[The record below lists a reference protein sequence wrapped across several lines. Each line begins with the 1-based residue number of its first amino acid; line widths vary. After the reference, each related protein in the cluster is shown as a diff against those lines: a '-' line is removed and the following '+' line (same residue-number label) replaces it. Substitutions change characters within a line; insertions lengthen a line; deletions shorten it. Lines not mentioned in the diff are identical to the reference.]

1 MADRNASL
9 RQSVQ
14 NAANYNRSFQ
24 ENGLKSLDQKKSVGA
39 SDADLFADIDKM
51 VDKQKEVTGSYKI
64 NEVVCSVHRAKQ
76 SSSLCLLKGQQ
87 QQHGASSS

>member
-1 MADRNASL
+1 MADRNVSL

-24 ENGLKSLDQKKSVGA
+24 ENGLKSLDQKKTSGA

-51 VDKQKEVTGSYKI
+51 VDKQKEVRGSYEI
-64 NEVVCSVHRAKQ
+64 NEDVCSVHRAKQ
-76 SSSLCLLKGQQ
+76 S
-87 QQHGASSS
+87 